1 MRTES
6 CLNLN
11 LSRDLLQALSM
22 CPKVQKLSQPAIE
35 HLVST
40 GLPHLARLS
49 GVARVL
55 VPALPGIKRLQKI
68 IYTQMQRAMLA
79 QVSPEQA
86 LTAAASEWNR
96 YARSRWP
103 EAAGNS

>member
-1 MRTES
+1 M
-6 CLNLN
+6 
-11 LSRDLLQALSM
+11 
-22 CPKVQKLSQPAIE
+22 
-35 HLVST
+35 
-40 GLPHLARLS
+40 
-49 GVARVL
+49 L

-68 IYTQMQRAMLA
+68 LYTQMQRAMLA

-86 LTAAASEWNR
+86 LTAAAAEWNR